1 MRFLSKIAFINSGA
15 VRFAE
20 INLDGNVHFIGTQG
34 VGKSTIL
41 RAILFFYNADTQK
54 LGISKEKKLFSEYYF
69 PFANSYIVYE
79 VTRETGPFCVLLFKS
94 LGRLSYRFIDGA
106 FNVRNFIA
114 EDGRVAETWDK
125 IRAVFDQQG
134 IDYSRKIDTY
144 EEYRDIIYGNNEGKR
159 DLRKYA
165 LLESRQY
172 QSIARTIQNIFLNA
186 RLEAEFIKQ
195 TIIHSLSDVDVEINL
210 QTYQYELK
218 GFEEQLADIRQFRL
232 SITQADNISA
242 HHGTILTLEKEK
254 ADYCR
259 SLGRAAELA
268 RAKKPVL
275 ESALEQATG
284 KKSRIS
290 NKISEAEKRFENI
303 RKGIQDEIA
312 VLKRNLKTA
321 NEKIEHYGQINIEEM
336 ISRVSRK
343 SDHDS
348 NKVNLEQEKGVLTT
362 RFRELTIKFEA
373 LDKELVNQL
382 ASFENSIGRRRNEI
396 EADFLTTREHLHQQC
411 NSLITQMEKQ
421 QQAGLQGADDAQ
433 RRQAGI
439 VQKLKEEKV
448 VLVNRRLYEEETD
461 QAKDLSASLLANRT
475 EIESNLK
482 VLKSE
487 AETHQKQWANEQ
499 KSRTESYE
507 RQKEKLDEKITQ
519 MAAKLRGIEA
529 TLRTGKDSFY
539 GWLCERVPGWETSI
553 GKVCDEKIL
562 FHTGLSPKINPPDVQ
577 PSFYGID
584 VDLRE
589 IERTVKTIADYEK
602 ERDGITS
609 EIETLRRSISEI
621 SEQFTNDIEKL
632 NKRHS
637 AKLKENKDQQRLAG
651 YRLQQTADK
660 LKSAELALIELRKKA
675 DDEKKAAL
683 ERIDSELIRAV
694 DTELKAKT
702 AFEDLREDIRK
713 QRTAIEKNR
722 DRKIEAT
729 LNEKNAALEQLGR
742 ELEEYLKG
750 HQERRKALEKQ
761 KHAELSGQGADITR
775 LSEIENSLAVIGRE
789 LAYIASMVEVIAVYK
804 NDKKE
809 FIDRIDEFK
818 QELRLNEQQLEQED
832 IKFQRHKALLDEK
845 VRVVDDEINTH
856 KDALSKLNEDLEA
869 FDNFQNWQWFDK
881 VCPFL
886 KEPATSSTID
896 RCKDLVHRIKESH
909 YVIVERLREL
919 REMTHKYLGRFSA
932 DNIFQFKTNLSTE
945 EEYLQFA
952 DELSR
957 FIADDKISEY
967 EKRVNERYANI
978 IKLIAKET
986 AGLASRE
993 GEIQGVIGKINRDI
1007 TEKNFVGVIKKI
1019 ELKMDESANRV
1030 VQILKMIARFHD
1042 ENGLVLGAAD
1052 LFSWQHDNDATNKK
1066 AIDLL
1071 KQLIKEIGD
1080 YKHDIISLS
1089 DSFELKFRVIENQND
1104 TGWVERL
1111 SNVGSEGTDI
1121 LVKAMLNIMLLNVF
1135 KEGASRRFRD
1145 FKLHCVMDEI
1155 GRLHPGNVR
1164 GILKF
1169 ANDRNILLINGSP
1182 TEADALAYRHIYKLE
1197 KDGESI
1203 TKVKRI
1209 ITQHSIS

>member
-1 MRFLSKIAFINSGA
+1 MRFLSKIVFINSGA

-79 VTRETGPFCVLLFKS
+79 VTKETGSFCVLLLKS
-94 LGRLSYRFIDGA
+94 LGRISYRFIDGA
-106 FNVRNFIA
+106 FNVRNFVA

-125 IRAVFDQQG
+125 IRAAFDQQG
-134 IDYSRKIDTY
+134 TDYSRKIDTY

-172 QSIARTIQNIFLNA
+172 QSMARTIQNVFLNA

-195 TIIHSLSDVDVEINL
+195 TIIHSLSDVNVEINL
-210 QTYQYELK
+210 QIYQYELK
-218 GFEEQLADIRQFRL
+218 GFEEQLADIRQFRQ
-232 SITQADNISA
+232 SITQANNISVQ
-242 HHGTILTLEKEK
+242 HGTILTLDKEK
-254 ADYCR
+254 SDYCR
-259 SLGRAAELA
+259 SLGRAVELA
-268 RAKKPVL
+268 WARKPNL

-290 NKISEAEKRFENI
+290 DKVSELEKRFESKK
-303 RKGIQDEIA
+303 KGIQDEIA
-312 VLKRNLKTA
+312 ILKRNLKIA
-321 NEKIEHYGQINIEEM
+321 NEKIEHYAQINIEDM
-336 ISRVSRK
+336 VNRVSRK
-343 SDHDS
+343 SDHES
-348 NKVNLEQEKGVLTT
+348 KKANLEQEKGVLTT
-362 RFRELTIKFEA
+362 LFREITIKFGA

-382 ASFENSIGRRRNEI
+382 ASFENGIGRRRNKI
-396 EADFLTTREHLHQQC
+396 ESDFLATREHLHQQC
-411 NSLITQMEKQ
+411 NTLVIQMEKQ
-421 QQAGLQGADDAQ
+421 QQAGLREANDAH

-448 VLVNRRLYEEETD
+448 GLINRRLYEEETD
-461 QAKDLSASLLANRT
+461 QAKDLSASLLASRT
-475 EIESNLK
+475 KIESNLM
-482 VLKSE
+482 VLKGE
-487 AETHQKQWANEQ
+487 AETRQKQWENDQ

-507 RQKEKLDEKITQ
+507 RQKEKLDEKITRL
-519 MAAKLRGIEA
+519 AAKLSGIEA
-529 TLRTGKDSFY
+529 TLRTGKDSLY

-562 FHTGLSPKINPPDVQ
+562 FHTGLSPKINPDSQ
-577 PSFYGID
+577 SSFYGVD
-584 VDLRE
+584 VDLKE

-602 ERDGITS
+602 ERDGITA
-609 EIETLRRSISEI
+609 EIESLRRSISEI
-621 SEQFTNDIEKL
+621 SEQFTTDIEKL
-632 NKRHS
+632 NKRHN
-637 AKLKENKDQQRLAG
+637 AKLKENQDQQRLDG

-675 DDEKKAAL
+675 DDEKQAAL
-683 ERIDSELIRAV
+683 ELIDSKLTLAA
-694 DTELKAKT
+694 DAELKANT
-702 AFEDLREDIRK
+702 AFEDLREDINK
-713 QRTAIEKNR
+713 QRTSIERNR
-722 DRKIEAT
+722 DRKIETT
-729 LNEKNAALEQLGR
+729 LDEKNSALEQLGR
-742 ELEEYLKG
+742 ELDEYIEG

-761 KHAELSGQGADITR
+761 RHAELSGQGADTDR
-775 LSEIENSLAVIGRE
+775 LSQIEEALKVLGNE
-789 LAYIASMVEVIAVYK
+789 LEYIEQNLRNVHDYER
-804 NDKKE
+804 DKIE
-809 FIDRIDEFK
+809 FINRIDEFK
-818 QELRLNEQQLEQED
+818 QQHRLHEQQLEQEE
-832 IKFQRHKALLDEK
+832 IKFQRQKDLLDEK
-845 VRVVDDEINTH
+845 IKVVDAEIH
-856 KDALSKLNEDLEA
+856 AYQDALDKLNEDLEA
-869 FDNFQNWQWFDK
+869 FHNFQNWPWFEK
-881 VCPFL
+881 VSHFL
-886 KEPATSSTID
+886 KEPSTAATIE
-896 RCKDLVHRIKESH
+896 RCKDLVQRIQESH
-909 YVIVERLREL
+909 YLIVERLKEL

-932 DNIFQFKTNLSTE
+932 ANIFQFNTNLSTE

-957 FIADDKISEY
+957 FIVDDKISEY

-978 IKLIAKET
+978 INLIAKET
-986 AGLASRE
+986 TGLASRE

-1030 VQILKMIARFHD
+1030 VQILKMITRFHD

-1052 LFSWQHDNDATNKK
+1052 IFSWQHDNDATNKK
-1066 AIDLL
+1066 AVDLL
-1071 KQLIKEIGD
+1071 KQLIKEVGD
-1080 YKHDIISLS
+1080 YKHDVISLS

-1135 KEGASRRFRD
+1135 KEGASRKFKD

-1155 GRLHPGNVR
+1155 GRLHPANVR

-1182 TEADALAYRHIYKLE
+1182 TETDALAYRHIYKLE
-1197 KDGESI
+1197 KDAESI

-1209 ITQHSIS
+1209 ITQHGSA

>member
-69 PFANSYIVYE
+69 PYANSYIVYE
-79 VTRETGPFCVLLFKS
+79 VTRETGSFCVLILKS
-94 LGRLSYRFIDGA
+94 QGRISYRFIDGA
-106 FNVRNFIA
+106 FQVRNFIA

-125 IRAVFDQQG
+125 IRAAFDQQG
-134 IDYSRKIDTY
+134 TDYSRKIDTY

-172 QSIARTIQNIFLNA
+172 QSIARTIQNVFLNA

-195 TIIHSLSDVDVEINL
+195 TIIRSLSDVDVEINL
-210 QTYQYELK
+210 KTYQYELK
-218 GFEEQLADIRQFRL
+218 GFEEQLADIRQFRQ
-232 SITQADNISA
+232 SITQANNISA
-242 HHGTILTLEKEK
+242 QHGTILTLEKEK
-254 ADYCR
+254 SDYCR
-259 SLGRAAELA
+259 SLGRAVELA
-268 RAKKPVL
+268 WARKPKL
-275 ESALEQATG
+275 ESVLEQATG
-284 KKSRIS
+284 KKTRIS
-290 NKISEAEKRFENI
+290 DKITEAEKRFESKK
-303 RKGIQDEIA
+303 KGIQDEIA
-312 VLKRNLKTA
+312 ILKRNLKIA
-321 NEKIEHYGQINIEEM
+321 NEKIEHYNKINIEDM
-336 ISRVSRK
+336 VSRASRK
-343 SDHDS
+343 PEHES
-348 NKVNLEQEKGVLTT
+348 NKANLEQEKVVLTT
-362 RFRELTIKFEA
+362 RFREITIKFEA

-382 ASFENSIGRRRNEI
+382 ASFENGIGRRRNKI
-396 EADFLTTREHLHQQC
+396 EADFLATREHLHQQC
-411 NSLITQMEKQ
+411 NTLVIQMEKQ
-421 QQAGLQGADDAQ
+421 QQAGLQEANDAQ

-439 VQKLKEEKV
+439 VQKLKEENAG
-448 VLVNRRLYEEETD
+448 LINRRLYEEEID
-461 QAKDLSASLLANRT
+461 QAKDLIASLLANRT
-475 EIESNLK
+475 GIEGNLK
-482 VLKSE
+482 EQKGE
-487 AETHQKQWANEQ
+487 AETRQKQWENEQ

-507 RQKEKLDEKITQ
+507 RQKEKLDDKITRL
-519 MAAKLRGIEA
+519 AAKLSGIEA
-529 TLRTGKDSFY
+529 TLRTGKDSLY

-562 FHTGLSPKINPPDVQ
+562 FHTGLSPKINQDSQ
-577 PSFYGID
+577 SSFYGVD
-584 VDLRE
+584 VDLKE

-609 EIETLRRSISEI
+609 EIESLQRSISEI
-621 SEQFTNDIEKL
+621 SEQFTTDIDKL

-637 AKLKENKDQQRLAG
+637 AKLKENQDQQRLDG

-660 LKSAELALIELRKKA
+660 LKSAELALIDLRKKA
-675 DDEKKAAL
+675 DGEKQAAL
-683 ERIDSELIRAV
+683 ERIDSKLILAV
-694 DTELKAKT
+694 DAELKAKT
-702 AFEDLREDIRK
+702 AVDDLQEDINK
-713 QRTAIEKNR
+713 QRSTIVRNR
-722 DRKIEAT
+722 DRKIETT
-729 LNEKNAALEQLGR
+729 LNEKTAAHEQLEQ
-742 ELEEYLKG
+742 ELAEYVKG
-750 HQERRKALEKQ
+750 HQDRRKGLEKQ
-761 KHAELSGQGADITR
+761 RHAELSGQGADITR
-775 LSEIENSLAVIGRE
+775 LSQIEETLKVLVNE
-789 LAYIASMVEVIAVYK
+789 LEYIEQNIRNVHDYER
-804 NDKKE
+804 DKIE
-809 FIDRIDEFK
+809 FITRIEEFK
-818 QELRLNEQQLEQED
+818 QQYRLHEQQLEQEE
-832 IKFQRHKALLDEK
+832 IKFQHQKDLLDEK
-845 VRVVDDEINTH
+845 IKVVDDEIH
-856 KDALSKLNEDLEA
+856 SHQDSLDKLNEDLEA
-869 FDNFQNWQWFDK
+869 FDKFQNWPWFEK
-881 VCPFL
+881 VSPFL
-886 KEPATSSTID
+886 KEPATSTTIG
-896 RCKDLVHRIKESH
+896 RCKDLVQRIQESH
-909 YVIVERLREL
+909 YLIVERLKEL
-919 REMTHKYLGRFSA
+919 REMTHKYLGRFSTA
-932 DNIFQFKTNLSTE
+932 NIFQFKTNLSIE

-957 FIADDKISEY
+957 FIADDKIAEY

-978 IKLIAKET
+978 IKLVAKET
-986 AGLASRE
+986 TGLASRE

-1030 VQILKMIARFHD
+1030 VQILKMITRFHD

-1052 LFSWQHDNDATNKK
+1052 IFSWQHDNDATNKK
-1066 AIDLL
+1066 AVDLL

-1080 YKHDIISLS
+1080 YKHDAISLS

-1135 KEGASRRFRD
+1135 KEGASRKFKD

-1155 GRLHPGNVR
+1155 GRLHPANVR

-1182 TEADALAYRHIYKLE
+1182 TETDALAYRHIYKLE
-1197 KDGESI
+1197 KDAESI

-1209 ITQHSIS
+1209 ITQYGSA